1 MGRFAPL
8 PDSCT
13 TGAVVLEVDE
23 LPTAPH
29 KLGKPQPEPKPITP
43 PTVSSLHRVA
53 NWPTPPRKTQVC
65 VGVYAKPRRGI
76 TMVFVAKLLFR
87 PPFRPRNKIE
97 PLALVGKM
105 GVLGTGLGMVGSNPP
120 ALLYFSLDPPC
131 VSERNPRLTV
141 KFRRNLRS
149 S

>member
-1 MGRFAPL
+1 MGRCAPL

-53 NWPTPPRKTQVC
+53 NWPTPPRKTQLC

-76 TMVFVAKLLFR
+76 TMVLVAYLFLR
-87 PPFRPRNKIE
+87 APLSPANQIE
-97 PLALVGKM
+97 PFWLVGK
-105 GVLGTGLGMVGSNPP
+105 
-120 ALLYFSLDPPC
+120 
-131 VSERNPRLTV
+131 
-141 KFRRNLRS
+141 
-149 S
+149 